1 MGLVWHWTW
10 VVYSQNVKKHL
21 TRTSL
26 TLNRQL
32 CLVFYVLLGELPRI
46 DSMKEFLRYMR
57 KSREKFAMQHRSRK
71 TNEKA
76 SLVKFMVTSVVDFL
90 TEGMKS
96 FCTSP
101 CQDGMPNKDTEHST
115 QTYTSPATVVAA
127 MGNQQLR
134 GQVSIHVV
142 VFVVTDVHSV
152 HLSNWSVFLPSVLL
166 LIMNF
171 FITLSK

>member
-1 MGLVWHWTW
+1 MF
-10 VVYSQNVKKHL
+10 
-21 TRTSL
+21 
-26 TLNRQL
+26 
-32 CLVFYVLLGELPRI
+32 CVLLGELPRI

-57 KSREKFAMQHRSRK
+57 RSREKFAMQQRSRK

-76 SLVKFMVTSVVDFL
+76 SLVKFMATSVVDFL

-101 CQDGMPNKDTEHST
+101 CQDEMSNKDNEHST
-115 QTYTSPATVVAA
+115 QACTSPPTVVAA

-142 VFVVTDVHSV
+142 VFVVTYVHSV
-152 HLSNWSVFLPSVLL
+152 HLTN
-166 LIMNF
+166 
-171 FITLSK
+171 